1 LRPTTPLSFLE
12 QLWAFFVSA
21 IGSEEVLV
29 FALLAVFAVACLMA
43 VLWFAEVLG
52 GDDDAAA

>member
-1 LRPTTPLSFLE
+1 LKPINPPSLLE
-12 QLWAFFVSA
+12 QAFNYVASI

-29 FALLAVFAVACLMA
+29 FALLVVFAVACLMA

-52 GDDDAAA
+52 SDDDAAA

>member
-1 LRPTTPLSFLE
+1 MRPITPPSLLE
-12 QLWAFFVSA
+12 QAFNYVVSA

-29 FALLAVFAVACLMA
+29 FALLVVIAVACLMA